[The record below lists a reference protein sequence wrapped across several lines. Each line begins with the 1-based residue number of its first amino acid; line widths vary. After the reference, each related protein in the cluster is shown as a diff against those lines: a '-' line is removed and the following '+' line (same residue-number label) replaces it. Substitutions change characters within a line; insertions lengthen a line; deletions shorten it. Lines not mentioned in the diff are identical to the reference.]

1 MKHEEKLIEGLRAY
15 EEQGDDRKFLE
26 LYRYFAASKEY
37 GELTKKLTDAAFYS
51 YEKRGIS
58 KAAAS
63 ALYGTILQGSVTR
76 LEKYAA
82 CAYAHFLNYGL
93 ELMERQEYQVGA
105 ADMGNLFHSSIDL
118 CFKELQEQGR
128 KLTELTEA
136 ERAALVGS
144 CVRQVTENYGSTI
157 FQSTARNQYLVRRVE
172 KMTERTIWALAEQ
185 LKKGDFEPTGFEVAF
200 SAIDNLSAMKIRL
213 SEEEQLY
220 LRGRIDRLD
229 LCEDQEH
236 VYVKIIDYKS
246 GGTRFDLA
254 AVYYGLQLQL
264 VVYMDAVTELE
275 ERKHPGK
282 EVVPAGIFYY
292 NIKNPLVDKEDADTP
307 EDIEKEILRQL
318 RMNGLVNSDL
328 EVISHMDRAIEKK
341 SDVIPVA
348 LKDGMIQENYS
359 SVASGRRFE
368 ILKHYVRRQLACSG
382 REILDGNTAVEPY
395 KGAAGSACDYCPY
408 HGVCGFDAKVA
419 GYRFRKFPAIK
430 AEQIWEN
437 MVEATEEDGDA
448 VGIEKR
454 EKSDLTGAGR
464 TIDVGADMTEKGGKR

>member
-1 MKHEEKLIEGLRAY
+1 
-15 EEQGDDRKFLE
+15 
-26 LYRYFAASKEY
+26 
-37 GELTKKLTDAAFYS
+37 
-51 YEKRGIS
+51 
-58 KAAAS
+58 
-63 ALYGTILQGSVTR
+63 
-76 LEKYAA
+76 
-82 CAYAHFLNYGL
+82 
-93 ELMERQEYQVGA
+93 
-105 ADMGNLFHSSIDL
+105 
-118 CFKELQEQGR
+118 
-128 KLTELTEA
+128 
-136 ERAALVGS
+136 
-144 CVRQVTENYGSTI
+144 
-157 FQSTARNQYLVRRVE
+157 
-172 KMTERTIWALAEQ
+172 
-185 LKKGDFEPTGFEVAF
+185 
-200 SAIDNLSAMKIRL
+200 MKIRL
-213 SEEEQLY
+213 SEEEQLH

-292 NIKNPLVDKEDADTP
+292 NIKDPLVDTDKENAETP
-307 EDIEKEILRQL
+307 EEIEKEILRQL

-368 ILKHYVRRQLACSG
+368 ILKNYVRRQLACSG

-419 GYRFRKFPAIK
+419 GYRFRKFPAIQ
-430 AEQIWEN
+430 AEKIWEK
-437 MVEATEEDGDA
+437 MSEATEEDGD
-448 VGIEKR
+448 
-454 EKSDLTGAGR
+454 TAGR
-464 TIDVGADMTEKGGKR
+464 TADTDAGMAENGGKRE